1 MGRLG
6 GESERGTERKKG
18 LKRREEVLGVL
29 LTSAPLVWKCF
40 PTPCAG
46 KKLVGGNEERG
57 KSGALAVFLC
67 RDYSNPPAPP
77 SPLLTP
83 MFRFR
88 PNRNYVPS
96 LVEFRVQTLPSKAS
110 NELNIACQRRTT
122 LHRSSSIFHVW
133 QYVANFKKS
142 SRKNNLQKLLCP
154 SYETFVNGG
163 RIWYKDL
170 RQQLTQF
177 YWSVSETRSNRS
189 TKRQLPVFL
198 YIDHAQSRIAVNT
211 RLNNFRSNRRI
222 NSFEERS
229 PLISIDLRHSN
240 PLSIIDPD

>member
-29 LTSAPLVWKCF
+29 LTSAPLVCKCF

-67 RDYSNPPAPP
+67 RDYSLRSSLPATHPH
-77 SPLLTP
+77 
-83 MFRFR
+83 
-88 PNRNYVPS
+88 VS
-96 LVEFRVQTLPSKAS
+96 LSTQQKLRTIPCRVSRS
-110 NELNIACQRRTT
+110 NAFFQGLERIKLIACQRRTT

-142 SRKNNLQKLLCP
+142 K
-154 SYETFVNGG
+154 E
-163 RIWYKDL
+163 
-170 RQQLTQF
+170 
-177 YWSVSETRSNRS
+177 
-189 TKRQLPVFL
+189 
-198 YIDHAQSRIAVNT
+198 
-211 RLNNFRSNRRI
+211 
-222 NSFEERS
+222 
-229 PLISIDLRHSN
+229 
-240 PLSIIDPD
+240 